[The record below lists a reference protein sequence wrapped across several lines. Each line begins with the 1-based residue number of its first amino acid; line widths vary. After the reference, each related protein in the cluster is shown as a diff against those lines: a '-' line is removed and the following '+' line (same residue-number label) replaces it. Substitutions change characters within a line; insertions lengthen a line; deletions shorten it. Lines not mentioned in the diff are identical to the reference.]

1 MRTIYACLKPYL
13 HIGVIRVIT
22 MTCYLIVLEMFFNDV
37 TKNLIGIIYLS
48 NTKIK
53 NYDTVRYF
61 EEKCIEYARDKGLN
75 IVRYDRLT
83 DGCSSQYWCYGTCH
97 HLETMPSD
105 LNIP

>member
-1 MRTIYACLKPYL
+1 M
-13 HIGVIRVIT
+13 H
-22 MTCYLIVLEMFFNDV
+22 
-37 TKNLIGIIYLS
+37 
-48 NTKIK
+48 
-53 NYDTVRYF
+53 
-61 EEKCIEYARDKGLN
+61 KGLN